1 MKKVLILFLL
11 SSTFILSSNFK
22 SNASH
27 YTNFEQITMTK
38 GKLLN
43 DFTSTELKNHQKK
56 VNSRKFMGW
65 RTHTVNNRV
74 KISYIS
80 ETIFSY
86 YNDGYTPFDY
96 HYKLEETNTK
106 KYSVSTTGSI
116 GFSNTKSATGFKNG
130 LDGSLKIDFKS
141 ENTNQK
147 KETYDIKLK
156 VDPGTRVDL
165 YIYGEGRITNG
176 VAANYFFWIRSNS
189 GGFEYFEMTTSYQR
203 LEKVKI

>member
-1 MKKVLILFLL
+1 MKKVLMLFLMSL
-11 SSTFILSSNFK
+11 TLVIISK
-22 SNASH
+22 SEVCAGN
-27 YTNFEQITMTK
+27 YTNFEKITMTK
-38 GKLLN
+38 GKLLE
-43 DFTSTELKNHQKK
+43 DFTSAELKKHQKK
-56 VNSRKFMGW
+56 VTSRKFMGW
-65 RTHTVNNRV
+65 RTHTVNNKV

-116 GFSNTKSATGFKNG
+116 GFSNTKSGTGFKNG
-130 LDGSLKIDFKS
+130 LDGSLKIDFKT
-141 ENTNQK
+141 ENNKQK

-165 YIYGEGRITNG
+165 YIYGEGKITNG
-176 VAANYFFWIRSNS
+176 AAANYFFWIRSNL